1 MKTKLAKIFVC
12 IMLTIVAACVSVACI
27 SDYPDKPSDIA
38 VTITGEQDGKIK
50 KTYDGSPLTVAYE
63 GTEAALTVTYTGS
76 GETEYAESATAPA
89 DAGTYV
95 AKLSYAADSKF
106 NAFEK
111 TVELEIEK
119 AANEFSFTVAD
130 IIVGQGTIAPVVEKN
145 VSGGAVSYTYV
156 GLDGTDYEESAEAPE
171 EVGKYRATAV
181 VAATRNYYGNR
192 ETYDFSIV
200 TDDPLYGVPEAI
212 VTKANG
218 LVRVNEFTLT
228 ESAGYKTNTANVK
241 LSPAGVISA
250 NGDYIMIES
259 DDLVHART
267 YVVVKSSTATN
278 MYLRFAVKGNNTY
291 EKIVNEPAS
300 GYKYFKALSVPEG
313 YSILPVAFELS
324 PDYTGET
331 TEAITGVHVMFDG
344 EIEICGFYHTEPV
357 SADDVPESVM
367 SGVEG
372 KVALEYTLAAASYMT
387 NNENVYTENGVVV
400 AEGVNLE
407 FLASVNSKKVYML
420 VKSSANVAAMVR
432 FAIEGK
438 SGWVDV
444 LNNMQTSVR
453 YTAEPTFEAG
463 YSLVELNLTEFAN
476 YTGDKTAKI
485 GGFHIH
491 FYKGCPD
498 SFTVYGIYTDPVTED
513 VVPSEIL
520 AKADGKTALSYELA
534 AASWDTNANATKDEN
549 GVIHANKTNIELKVA
564 VNTTKIYMIVKSSSA
579 TVAMIRFAIDGKTG
593 WGDIVNTPDVS
604 VKFKAEPAFAEGYS
618 FVEIS
623 LTANADYTGNA
634 DAAIGGFHI
643 HFYNGCPESFAI
655 YGVYTDPVS
664 EDGVPSEILAKA
676 DGKTALSYE
685 LATASWDTNVNATKD
700 ENGVIH
706 ANKTN
711 IELKT
716 AVNTTKIY
724 MIVKSSSATVAMLR
738 FAIDG
743 KTGWVDIV
751 NTPDVSVKFKAEPA
765 FAEGYSFVEISLTA
779 NADYTGDADAA
790 IGGFHMH
797 FYNGTPDSFEIFG
810 IYVD

>member
-498 SFTVYGIYTDPVTED
+498 SFTVYGIYTDPVDEAPADKLTEMSGKTLLKYSLAAESYETNKNASEFD
-513 VVPSEIL
+513 GTLMTSGQNMEIKASITSGTVYLLVHASKASTGYFRFAIEGKTGYEDILNHSGDSVKYFNAVAVPEGYSILTINL
-520 AKADGKTALSYELA
+520 AKYADYNGDANAKVGGFHINFWNDNLDYFNIFGVWQEPIEEVPADMLAEVEGKTALTYSLVA
-534 AASWDTNANATKDEN
+534 NGGWMTNSDGKVAQDDFSGYITSVGCHLSLNIGGVTNKVYIIIKSSADAIAYLRFGATANATYETYVNDPNNYSEYTN
-549 GVIHANKTNIELKVA
+549 NVSIKTCK
-564 VNTTKIYMIVKSSSA
+564 
-579 TVAMIRFAIDGKTG
+579 
-593 WGDIVNTPDVS
+593 
-604 VKFKAEPAFAEGYS
+604 
-618 FVEIS
+618 
-623 LTANADYTGNA
+623 
-634 DAAIGGFHI
+634 
-643 HFYNGCPESFAI
+643 
-655 YGVYTDPVS
+655 
-664 EDGVPSEILAKA
+664 
-676 DGKTALSYE
+676 
-685 LATASWDTNVNATKD
+685 
-700 ENGVIH
+700 
-706 ANKTN
+706 
-711 IELKT
+711 
-716 AVNTTKIY
+716 
-724 MIVKSSSATVAMLR
+724 
-738 FAIDG
+738 
-743 KTGWVDIV
+743 
-751 NTPDVSVKFKAEPA
+751 
-765 FAEGYSFVEISLTA
+765 
-779 NADYTGDADAA
+779 
-790 IGGFHMH
+790 
-797 FYNGTPDSFEIFG
+797 
-810 IYVD
+810 